1 MQRGSVKSGPRV
13 ETSDAA
19 RRWYR
24 QPIAWLGVLLA
35 AVSLAGVTATIVIAS
50 RAADERLPIADDR
63 ILNVPVDRARDD
75 DASDARRT
83 SEPVTAE

>member
-1 MQRGSVKSGPRV
+1 MQRDSVKSGLRV
-13 ETSDAA
+13 ERSDAA

-35 AVSLAGVTATIVIAS
+35 AVSLAGITATIVIAS

-63 ILNVPVDRARDD
+63 ILNVPVQRTGDD
-75 DASDARRT
+75 DTSGSRRT
-83 SEPVTAE
+83 PEPVTAQ

>member
-1 MQRGSVKSGPRV
+1 MPRDSVKLEPRL
-13 ETSDAA
+13 EKSDAA

-35 AVSLAGVTATIVIAS
+35 AASLAGITATIVIAS

-63 ILNVPVDRARDD
+63 ILNVPVQRTGDD
-75 DASDARRT
+75 DTSGSRRT
-83 SEPVTAE
+83 PEPVTAQ